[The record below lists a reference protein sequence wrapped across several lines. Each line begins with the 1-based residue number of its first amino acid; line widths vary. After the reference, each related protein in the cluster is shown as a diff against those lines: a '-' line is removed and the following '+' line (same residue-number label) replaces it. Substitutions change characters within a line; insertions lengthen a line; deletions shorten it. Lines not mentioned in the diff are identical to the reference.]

1 MFFLPSGNM
10 YTLLALLA
18 LAVIPSSGFHFGFP
32 TPTPTL
38 AGFPSIQPNPI
49 TVCRVE
55 TVGRSIRNV
64 CPTGYTAITNGEC
77 CIASQVIYS
86 SGTTPRPTFPCV
98 DRPNVNGINECPGRK
113 SYCNDVVYKDYMT
126 QNCPQ
131 TCGFCSSTTSNPIST
146 CRIAT
151 VGRSIRNACPAGY
164 TAISNGEC
172 CIASQVTY
180 SESTA
185 PTIRPPFSCADRS
198 NTNGINECP
207 GWKSYCNDVFY
218 KDFMAR
224 NCPQTCGLCSSTTP
238 STCIDAVN
246 PTIGRSEC
254 SANLR
259 LCNNVAF
266 RDWMK
271 IQCPRTCGYCR

>member
-1 MFFLPSGNM
+1 M

-18 LAVIPSSGFHFGFP
+18 LAVVPSSGFHFGFP

-38 AGFPSIQPNPI
+38 PGFPSIQPTPI
-49 TVCRVE
+49 STCRVA
-55 TVGRSIRNV
+55 TVGRAIRNV
-64 CPTGYTAITNGEC
+64 CPTGYTAITNGGC
-77 CIASQVIYS
+77 CIASQIIYS
-86 SGTTPRPTFPCV
+86 GSTSTPSSTCV
-98 DRPNVNGINECPGRK
+98 DRPNVNGINECPGWK
-113 SYCNDVVYKDYMT
+113 SYCNDVFYKDYMT
-126 QNCPQ
+126 RHCPQ
-131 TCGFCSSTTSNPIST
+131 TCGFCSPTPTST
-146 CRIAT
+146 CRVAT
-151 VGRSIRNACPAGY
+151 VGRAIRNVCPTGY
-164 TAISNGEC
+164 TAVTNGEC

-207 GWKSYCNDVFY
+207 GWRSYCNDVFY

-224 NCPQTCGLCSSTTP
+224 NCPQTCGLCSPTTP
-238 STCIDAVN
+238 STCIDVVN
-246 PTIGRSEC
+246 PTTGRSEC
-254 SANLR
+254 SANLG

>member
-1 MFFLPSGNM
+1 M

-18 LAVIPSSGFHFGFP
+18 LAVVPSSGFHFGFP
-32 TPTPTL
+32 TTTPTL
-38 AGFPSIQPNPI
+38 PGFTSIQPTPI
-49 TVCRVE
+49 STCRIATIGRSIRNVCPTGYTAVTNGECCIASQVTYSTGTTPRPLFPCIDRPNLNGINECPGWRSYCNDVFYKDYMNRNCPQTCGFCSSTSSTPISTCRVA

-64 CPTGYTAITNGEC
+64 CPTGYTAVTNGEC
-77 CIASQVIYS
+77 CIASQVI
-86 SGTTPRPTFPCV
+86 
-98 DRPNVNGINECPGRK
+98 
-113 SYCNDVVYKDYMT
+113 
-126 QNCPQ
+126 
-131 TCGFCSSTTSNPIST
+131 
-146 CRIAT
+146 
-151 VGRSIRNACPAGY
+151 
-164 TAISNGEC
+164 
-172 CIASQVTY
+172 Y

-207 GWKSYCNDVFY
+207 GWRSYCNDVFY

-224 NCPQTCGLCSSTTP
+224 NCPQTCGLCSSTTS
-238 STCIDAVN
+238 STCIDVVN
-246 PTIGRSEC
+246 PTTGRSEC
-254 SANLR
+254 AANLR